1 MDNIIIEK
9 IWEDECMIEI
19 KITAISKYVVAY
31 QTFYITEEKLN
42 SIAGE
47 ISNYNGSLYIETGSK
62 TGNNAPS
69 FSMTV
74 ASYNSIGKL
83 DIEVDIEIDDTN
95 NRSHR
100 CIYYVK
106 SNIDSL
112 KRLGNNLST
121 FYYSDIG
128 TIISLHS
135 QEELKEKSDV

>member
-1 MDNIIIEK
+1 MDNIIFEK

-19 KITAISKYVVAY
+19 KITAISSYVTAY
-31 QTFYITEEKLN
+31 QTFYITEDKL
-42 SIAGE
+42 SDIANE
-47 ISNYNGSLYIETGSK
+47 ISNYKDNLYVETGNK

-69 FSMTV
+69 FSMFVT
-74 ASYNSIGKL
+74 SYNAIGKL
-83 DIEVDIEIDDTN
+83 NIEVDIEIDDIN

-112 KRLGNNLST
+112 KKLGNNLST

-128 TIISLHS
+128 TIILLHS
-135 QEELKEKSDV
+135 QEEFKK